1 MGEAGQGGRVSGQ
14 ADEGKALTPPTHRE
28 HETQTTIADGDA
40 PALDRR
46 IGPYRILREL
56 GQGGMGVVYL
66 AARADEQFRKRVAL
80 KVIRSGAASEE
91 VVRHFK
97 RERQILAGL
106 DHPNIAKLLDGGTTD
121 DGLPYFV
128 MEHIEGEPLLAYCD
142 SRKLPVAERLKLF
155 QAICSAV
162 QYAHRNLV
170 VHRDLKPGNIL
181 VAEDG
186 SPRLLD
192 FGIAK
197 LLNPELAGEAPTAT
211 ALVMTP
217 AYASPEQASGGR
229 VTTATDVYSLGV
241 VLYELLTGHLPYRL
255 LSRQPLEILKAI
267 SEQEPEKPSTAVGRT
282 EDVTAPPGGVAL
294 HVTPD
299 RVSSTREG
307 TPDRLQR
314 RLRGDL
320 DNILML
326 ALRKEPPRRY
336 ASVEAFSDDIRRYL
350 EGLPV
355 KARQPTAGYRAGKFV
370 RRHVAGVAASAVFV
384 VLLIGF
390 AVAMAV
396 QSARVARE
404 RDLAEKERAAAQQE
418 RETAQRVSAFL
429 VDLFRVSDPSRARGN
444 TITARE
450 VLDRGTTKIATELK
464 DEPEVRATLMTTM
477 GGVYSNLGLYDKAL
491 PLLEEAL
498 QTRKAAL
505 GNEHIDV
512 AKSLNSLANLLRVRG
527 DYPGAV
533 ARHRE
538 ALAMLRKLVGN
549 EHAEVARNLNNLALA
564 LSAMGDYAAS
574 EALQRE
580 ALAMQR
586 KRFGNE
592 HTSVAL
598 ALMNLAIVL
607 ENQGDYAG
615 AEPLHREALAMKR
628 KLLGNDD
635 PAVASSLT
643 NLANTLYGKGDYT
656 GAEALGRETIALR
669 RKLLG
674 NEHPDLARSLNN
686 LADVLMAKGDYS
698 GAENVSREA
707 VAMGRR
713 LLGDGNPE
721 LAIFL
726 VTHAEAL
733 CRAQKPADGESFA
746 RQSLAIFRKGLPA
759 GHPHIAVAESV
770 LGGCLILSRRYMEA
784 EPLVLGSYPVIEAKM
799 GERSPETRKAL
810 QRIVALYDGWGKP
823 DKAATYRGKLT
834 REKALTTMGR

>member
-1 MGEAGQGGRVSGQ
+1 MSSDEETFATPSPGGDETNTTSAQGR
-14 ADEGKALTPPTHRE
+14 
-28 HETQTTIADGDA
+28 A
-40 PALDRR
+40 PAVERR

-66 AARADEQFRKRVAL
+66 AARADEEFRKRVAL

-128 MEHIEGEPLLAYCD
+128 MEHIEGEPLLTYCD
-142 SRKLPVAERLKLF
+142 SRKLSVAERLKLF

-170 VHRDLKPGNIL
+170 VHRDIKPGNIV

-197 LLNPELAGEAPTAT
+197 FLNPELAGEAPTAT

-217 AYASPEQASGGR
+217 AYASPEQARGER
-229 VTTATDVYSLGV
+229 ITTATDVYSLGV

-255 LSRQPLEILKAI
+255 LTRQPLEILKAI
-267 SEQEPEKPSTAVGRT
+267 SEQEPEKASTAIARV
-282 EDVTAPPGGVAL
+282 ETATTASGGLVER
-294 HVTPD
+294 VTPD
-299 RVSSTREG
+299 VSSTREG
-307 TPDRLQR
+307 TPDKLQR

-355 KARQPTAGYRAGKFV
+355 KARRPTAGYRTGKFL
-370 RRHVAGVAASAVFV
+370 RRHAAGVAASAVFV

-390 AVAMAV
+390 AAAMAM

-404 RDLAEKERAAAQQE
+404 RDQAEKERAAAQQE
-418 RETAQRVSAFL
+418 RETAQRVSTFL
-429 VDLFRVSDPSRARGN
+429 MDLFRVSDPSKARGN

-450 VLDRGTTKIATELK
+450 VLDTGTAKITTELK
-464 DEPEVRATLMTTM
+464 GDPEVRATLMTTM
-477 GGVYSNLGLYDKAL
+477 GSVYTNLGLYDKAL
-491 PLLEEAL
+491 PLLEDAL

-505 GNEHIDV
+505 GNENIPV
-512 AKSLNSLANLLRVRG
+512 SRSLSSLGILLQRMG
-527 DYPGAV
+527 DYPGAA

-538 ALAMLRKLVGN
+538 ALAMLRKVRGN
-549 EHAEVARNLNNLALA
+549 DDHVDVARHLNNLALA
-564 LSAMGDYAAS
+564 LSSMGDYAAA
-574 EALQRE
+574 EALQLE

-592 HTSVAL
+592 HASVAL
-598 ALMNLAIVL
+598 ALANLASVL
-607 ENQGDYAG
+607 EKTGEYAR

-628 KLLGNDD
+628 KLQGNEH
-635 PAVASSLT
+635 PGVAASLN
-643 NLANTLYGKGDYT
+643 NLANSRYRQGDYEE
-656 GAEALGRETIALR
+656 AEALCREAIALR
-669 RKLLG
+669 RKVLG
-674 NEHPDLARSLNN
+674 NEHPDLALSLNN

-707 VAMGRR
+707 VDMGRR

-733 CRAQKPADGESFA
+733 CRVQKPAEGESFA
-746 RQSLAIFRKGLPA
+746 RQSLAIFKKGLPA

-770 LGGCLILSRRYMEA
+770 LGGCLILSRRYKEA
-784 EPLVLGSYPVIEAKM
+784 EPLVLASYPVIGAKS
-799 GERSPETRKAL
+799 GERSPETGKAL
-810 QRIVALYDGWGKP
+810 ERIVALYDAWGKP
-823 DKAATYRGKLT
+823 EKAAEYRGKRT
-834 REKALTTMGR
+834 KEKP

>member
-1 MGEAGQGGRVSGQ
+1 MSSDEETFATPSPGGDETNTTSAQGR
-14 ADEGKALTPPTHRE
+14 
-28 HETQTTIADGDA
+28 A
-40 PALDRR
+40 PAVERR

-66 AARADEQFRKRVAL
+66 AARADEEFRKRVAL

-128 MEHIEGEPLLAYCD
+128 MEHIEGEPLLTYCD
-142 SRKLPVAERLKLF
+142 SRKLSVAERLKLF

-170 VHRDLKPGNIL
+170 VHRDIKPGNIV

-197 LLNPELAGEAPTAT
+197 FLNPELAGEAPTAT

-217 AYASPEQASGGR
+217 AYASPEQARGER
-229 VTTATDVYSLGV
+229 ITTATDVYSLGV

-255 LSRQPLEILKAI
+255 PSLQPLEVLKAI
-267 SEQEPEKPSTAVGRT
+267 SEQEPEKASTAIERV
-282 EDVTAPPGGVAL
+282 VTATTASGGPVER
-294 HVTPD
+294 VTPD
-299 RVSSTREG
+299 TVSSTREG
-307 TPDRLQR
+307 TPDKLQR

-336 ASVEAFSDDIRRYL
+336 ASVEALSDDIRRYL
-350 EGLPV
+350 QGLPV
-355 KARQPTAGYRAGKFV
+355 KARQPTAGYRAGKFL
-370 RRHVAGVAASAVFV
+370 RRHIAGVAASAAFV

-390 AVAMAV
+390 AVAMAM

-404 RDLAEKERAAAQQE
+404 RDLAEKQRAAAQQG
-418 RETAQRVSAFL
+418 RQTAQRVSAFL
-429 VDLFRVSDPSRARGN
+429 VDLFRVSDPSKARGE

-477 GGVYSNLGLYDKAL
+477 GDVYRNLGLYDKAL

-505 GNEHIDV
+505 GNEHVDVAKSLHSLATLLRIRGDYPGAAARHREALAMQRKLLGNENADV
-512 AKSLNSLANLLRVRG
+512 AKSLNSLAIVLYLT
-527 DYPGAV
+527 
-533 ARHRE
+533 
-538 ALAMLRKLVGN
+538 
-549 EHAEVARNLNNLALA
+549 
-564 LSAMGDYAAS
+564 GDYAAS
-574 EALQRE
+574 ESLHRE

-586 KRFGNE
+586 KLLGNE
-592 HTSVAL
+592 HSDVIQTL
-598 ALMNLAIVL
+598 INLAGVV
-607 ENQGDYAG
+607 EQRGDYAA
-615 AEPLHREALAMKR
+615 AEALFREALT
-628 KLLGNDD
+628 LG
-635 PAVASSLT
+635 
-643 NLANTLYGKGDYT
+643 
-656 GAEALGRETIALR
+656 

-674 NEHPDLARSLNN
+674 NEHPTTVASLGNLAVVVFDQGRYEEAEALTREALTVRRKLYGNEHPDVASSLNN
-686 LADVLMAKGDYS
+686 LAQLLVETGDQD
-698 GAENVSREA
+698 GAEKLSREA
-707 VAMGRR
+707 VAMGRK
-713 LLGDGNPE
+713 LLGNEHPKVA
-721 LAIFL
+721 LYL
-726 VTHAEAL
+726 VSHAETL
-733 CRAQKPADGESFA
+733 CRGPKPGDADASA
-746 RQSLAIFRKGLPA
+746 RQALAIFRKTLPA
-759 GHPHIAVAESV
+759 DHPFIAVAESV
-770 LGGCLILSRRYMEA
+770 LGGCLTRARRYMEA
-784 EPLVLGSYPVIEAKM
+784 ETLLLGSYPAIEAKF
-799 GERSPETRKAL
+799 GERSPDTRKAR
-810 QRIVALYDGWGKP
+810 QRMVALYDGWGKP
-823 DKAATYRGKLT
+823 DKAAEYRRKLT
-834 REKALTTMGR
+834 KERP